1 MDGVLADVVS
11 VGAVVDV
18 VSVVVIVDVIWVV
31 VGVVGDSV
39 QLAMPVLQLL
49 HSLTG
54 SISCAKRKQS
64 WLSLK

>member
-1 MDGVLADVVS
+1 MDVVADVVS

-18 VSVVVIVDVIWVV
+18 VSAVVVVDVISVV
-31 VGVVGDSV
+31 VGDMGDSL

-64 WLSLK
+64 WLSVK